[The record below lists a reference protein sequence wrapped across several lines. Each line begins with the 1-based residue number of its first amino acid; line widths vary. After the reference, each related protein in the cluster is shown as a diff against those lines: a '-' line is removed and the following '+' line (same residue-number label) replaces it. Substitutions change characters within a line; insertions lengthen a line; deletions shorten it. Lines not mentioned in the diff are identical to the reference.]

1 MSLYKPVHSARTPR
15 GRSFERMGI
24 VAACVAAV
32 ALTGC
37 LFAAKPT
44 ATVHVYTAPVVP
56 QVAAVRSIAVLP
68 FEQDRSESFTRSVET
83 SIASATLVDKNQNR
97 QASMKVV
104 GADRTRGLSRSIGQG
119 NFAGEASRQLG
130 VDAVLAGEVVT
141 ASATSEPWSRKRSEC
156 AAYKTE
162 KDKKGKDVSVCT
174 SWREVTVP
182 CVKNVGAVTVNYR
195 LLDAEGQALL
205 RRTVNASNTDFACDG
220 KRVRAPD
227 AKGFG
232 LDPGGPVTSP
242 AELLRRSLDSAAS
255 QVRDHIA
262 PSQKAI
268 QVEWLSDTAGLRS
281 GASKDKFEGALK
293 FAAAGRAD
301 RACEAMRELY
311 VSEQQ
316 SISLHHNVGLCD
328 EIDGQVDAALKKYQI
343 ADRMLNAPDKAISA
357 SLARVKAQVA
367 TMETIAERRPELLD
381 APAVPRTGER
391 ATVNPITGTRAD
403 IDPRILEAMKT
414 ERRVALVIGNGQY
427 RHVAALRNATKDARD
442 IEAALKSVGFN
453 VISGFDLNHQQTLQ
467 LLNRFRSNLRAGDVG
482 LVYFAG
488 HGISIDNSNLLLP
501 IDFQAAHASD
511 AAAAR
516 SNAIDMEQTLAP
528 LLKGAGVRF
537 SMVVADACRE
547 VPQLASSSRSIR
559 RGLAAPKTVASG
571 TLIVYAAGA
580 GQTADDGAGDNG
592 LFTSNFLKAI
602 RTPNVNIRQAMEWV
616 ASSVSTETGGRQIP
630 SVYAELVGE
639 FYFAVQ

>member
-1 MSLYKPVHSARTPR
+1 MTPPLNALGPALPCRTIGTMPL
-15 GRSFERMGI
+15 
-24 VAACVAAV
+24 AAV
-32 ALTGC
+32 VIATAGLAGC
-37 LFAAKPT
+37 LSAAKPT
-44 ATVHVYTAPVVP
+44 ATVHVYTAPVSAE
-56 QVAAVRSIAVLP
+56 VAAVRSIAVLP
-68 FEQDRSESFTRSVET
+68 FEQDRGESFTRSVET

-104 GADRTRGLSRSIGQG
+104 GTDRTRGMSRSVGQG
-119 NFAGEASRQLG
+119 NFAGEATRQLG

-141 ASATSEPWSRKRSEC
+141 ASATSEPWSRTRSEC
-156 AAYKTE
+156 ASYRTE
-162 KDKKGKDVSVCT
+162 KDKKGKDVTVCANY
-174 SWREVTVP
+174 RDVQVP
-182 CVKNVGAVTVNYR
+182 CVKNVGAVAVNYR
-195 LLDAEGQALL
+195 LLAADGQVLL
-205 RRTVNASNTDFACDG
+205 RKTVNASGTDFACEG
-220 KRVRAPD
+220 KRVRAPN
-227 AKGFG
+227 ASGFG

-242 AELLRRSLDSAAS
+242 AELLRRAFEQAAQ
-255 QVRDHIA
+255 QVRDQIA
-262 PSQKAI
+262 PGQKAI
-268 QVEWLSDTAGLRS
+268 QVQWLADTAGIKS
-281 GASKDKFEGALK
+281 SAAKDKFEGALK
-293 FAAAGRAD
+293 FAGAGRPD
-301 RACEAMRELY
+301 RACEALREIY

-343 ADRMLNAPDKAISA
+343 ADRMLSAPHAGISA
-357 SLARVKAQVA
+357 SLARVKAQVS
-367 TMETIAERRPELLD
+367 TIETIAERRPELLD

-391 ATVNPITGTRAD
+391 ATVNPISGTRAD
-403 IDPRILEAMKT
+403 IDPRILEAMKS

-442 IEAALKSVGFN
+442 IEAALKAVGFN

-467 LLNRFRSNLRAGDVG
+467 LLNRFRANLRAGDVG

-592 LFTSNFLKAI
+592 LFTANFLKAI

-616 ASSVSTETGGRQIP
+616 AASVSSETGGKQIP